1 MHTFE
6 KQQCNSQCTSLD
18 FNEEEI
24 LKIIGAVNIHKPH
37 GHDDIFVRMKTNCDK
52 SLLKPLII
60 LFFYF
65 KIQLS
70 FLRFLLEERLLNP
83 NLSGCPSYPCINQLL
98 AITHEIFEAF
108 DCNPPL
114 EIRSIF
120 SDISKAF
127 DKM

>member
-6 KQQCNSQCTSLD
+6 KQQCNFQCTSLD

-24 LKIIGAVNIHKPH
+24 LKIIGALNIHKPH
-37 GHDDIFVRMKTNCDK
+37 DHDIFIRMKTNCGK

-60 LFFYF
+60 LLFYF
-65 KIQLS
+65 KIQIS

-83 NLSGCPSYPCINQLL
+83 NLSGGPSDSCINQLL
-98 AITHEIFEAF
+98 AILHEIFEAF

-120 SDISKAF
+120 SDISKAL